1 MHIHVI
7 AVSEHKLEVLLDTLL
22 CLLDPDDGFILI
34 SVTAMMW
41 HIVRANLVRRIER
54 IPELINRTVQGCDKH
69 PHMNLTE
76 IIHVHRTSP
85 G

>member
-1 MHIHVI
+1 MHTQVVP
-7 AVSEHKLEVLLDTLL
+7 VSEHQLQVLLNTLL
-22 CLLDPDDGFILI
+22 RLTNPDDGVILI

-54 IPELINRTVQGCDKH
+54 IPELINRTVEGCDKDA
-69 PHMNLTE
+69 HMSLTE

>member
-7 AVSEHKLEVLLDTLL
+7 PVSEHQLQILLDTLL
-22 CLLDPDDGFILI
+22 RLTDPDDGAILI

-54 IPELINRTVQGCDKH
+54 IPELINRTVQRCDKH
-69 PHMNLTE
+69 PHMNLTK

>member
-7 AVSEHKLEVLLDTLL
+7 PVSEHELQVFLDTLMRL
-22 CLLDPDDGFILI
+22 TNPDDGVILI

-54 IPELINRTVQGCDKH
+54 IPELINRTVEGRDKR

>member
-1 MHIHVI
+1 MHTHVI
-7 AVSEHKLEVLLDTLL
+7 PVSEHKLQVLLHALL
-22 CLLDPDDGFILI
+22 RLLDPDDGIILI
-34 SVTAMMW
+34 GVTTMMW
-41 HIVRANLVRRIER
+41 HIVRANLVRQIER
-54 IPELINRTVQGCDKH
+54 LPELINRTVQGCDKH

>member
-1 MHIHVI
+1 MHAHVI
-7 AVSEHKLEVLLDTLL
+7 PVSEHKLQVLLDTLL
-22 CLLDPDDGFILI
+22 RLTDPDDGVILI

-69 PHMNLTE
+69 LHMNLTK

>member
-7 AVSEHKLEVLLDTLL
+7 PVSEHQLQVLLNTLP
-22 CLLDPDDGFILI
+22 CLTNPDDGVILI

-54 IPELINRTVQGCDKH
+54 IPELINRTVEGCDKH
-69 PHMNLTE
+69 SHMNLTE
-76 IIHVHRTSP
+76 AIHVHRTSP

>member
-7 AVSEHKLEVLLDTLL
+7 PVSEHELQVLLDTLL
-22 CLLDPDDGFILI
+22 RLTNPDDGVLLI

-41 HIVRANLVRRIER
+41 HIVRTNLVRHIER
-54 IPELINRTVQGCDKH
+54 IPELINRTVERCDKH

-76 IIHVHRTSP
+76 IIRVHRTSP